1 MKKRKMLALV
11 LAAATVAGMM
21 AGCGGN
27 KESDTP
33 EATSGSTT
41 TDSASGGESSGD
53 GSDVSGTVVFAHQN
67 DTTGAIKAMIEAFN
81 EKYPNITVEDQALPG
96 SSDDVKKSL
105 MTTLAV
111 GGSDIDVIEADSIW
125 VSQFAAAGWLEDL
138 TEFLDPIKDQYL
150 AGPLQT
156 CYYNDK
162 AYALPSYT
170 DVGLLY
176 YRSDLIE
183 TAPTTWDEL
192 VAMCQEH
199 QGKDGIE
206 YGFVFQ
212 AQQGEPVS
220 CNMLEFIKQNG
231 GHDLDENGEFT
242 MNNDNTIEALE
253 FVEGLIADGISPESV
268 LNAKPDDSRAIFE
281 EGQALFMRNWTYAY
295 ANAQAET
302 SKVAGNVGVAAL
314 PLGPNGESSS
324 GTLGGWD
331 YVINTYSENKEAA
344 KVFVEFMAGE
354 EAQKI
359 QVQMRS
365 TLPAI
370 EALYDDAEVQEVLPY
385 IADAKTAV
393 AEAQPRPQV
402 RDYATISSVFQQYFH
417 VALTGN
423 QDNASAM
430 EAMDAELNEKLA
442 GMQ

>member
-1 MKKRKMLALV
+1 MKKRKLLAMV
-11 LAAATVAGMM
+11 LAAATVASL

-27 KESDTP
+27 SSSSDSGSS
-33 EATSGSTT
+33 TSGSTT
-41 TDSASGGESSGD
+41 TTSGSSTSGD
-53 GSDVSGTVVFAHQN
+53 ASDVSGTVVFAHQN
-67 DTTGAIKAMIEAFN
+67 DTTGAIEAMIEAFN
-81 EKYPNITVEDQALPG
+81 EQYPNITVEDQALPG

-105 MTTLAV
+105 MTTLAA

-125 VSQFAAAGWLEDL
+125 VSQFAAAGWLEDV
-138 TEFLDPIKDQYL
+138 TEYVEPNADQYL

-156 CYYNDK
+156 CYYND
-162 AYALPSYT
+162 AIYAWPSYT

-176 YRSDLIE
+176 YRSDIID

-192 VAMCQEH
+192 ISMCQEY
-199 QGKDGIE
+199 QGQNGIE

-212 AQQGEPVS
+212 AFQGEPVS

-242 MNNDNTIEALE
+242 MNNANTIEALE

-314 PLGPNGESSS
+314 PIGPNGESSS
-324 GTLGGWD
+324 GTLGGWN

-344 KVFVEFMAGE
+344 RIFCEFMAGYD
-354 EAQKI
+354 AQKI

-385 IADAKTAV
+385 IADAKQAV
-393 AEAQPRPQV
+393 DEAQPRPQV
-402 RDYATISSVFQQYFH
+402 RDYATISSVFQEYFH
-417 VALTGN
+417 AALTGAQSN
-423 QDNASAM
+423 EDAM
-430 EAMDAELNEKLA
+430 AAMDTALNEALA
-442 GMQ
+442 NMQ

>member
-21 AGCGGN
+21 AGCGGGGN
-27 KESDTP
+27 DTDSTSGGS
-33 EATSGSTT
+33 ASTTTSGSGG
-41 TDSASGGESSGD
+41 DASEI
-53 GSDVSGTVVFAHQN
+53 SGTVVFAHQN

-105 MTTLAV
+105 MTTLAAQ
-111 GGSDIDVIEADSIW
+111 GSDIDVIEADSIW

-324 GTLGGWD
+324 GTLGGWN

-344 KVFVEFMAGE
+344 KVFVEFMASE

-417 VALTGN
+417 AALTGN

>member
-21 AGCGGN
+21 AGCGGGGN
-27 KESDTP
+27 DADSTSGGS
-33 EATSGSTT
+33 ASTTTSGSGG
-41 TDSASGGESSGD
+41 DASEI
-53 GSDVSGTVVFAHQN
+53 SGTVVFAHQN

-105 MTTLAV
+105 MTTLAAQ
-111 GGSDIDVIEADSIW
+111 GSDIDVIEADSIW

-324 GTLGGWD
+324 GTLGGWN

-344 KVFVEFMAGE
+344 KVFVEFMASE

-417 VALTGN
+417 AALTGN